1 MVLLTPL
8 ISDKAVAHGAV
19 LSLIDDH
26 HKITIRIPC
35 AAYGV
40 ICAVP
45 VKASDEYVRRKHLW
59 GMDPT
64 GIRDATFQ
72 ATLRRGFTRSA
83 SSRVERGIL
92 T

>member
-8 ISDKAVAHGAV
+8 ISNKGVVHRVV

-26 HKITIRIPC
+26 HKITIQIPC

-40 ICAVP
+40 ICVVP
-45 VKASDEYVRRKHLW
+45 VKASDEYIRRKHLW

-72 ATLRRGFTRSA
+72 ATLKRRFTRSA